1 MKNIAIILAG
11 GTGSRVGGNTPKQF
25 LPLEDG
31 RSVLEHA
38 IDAFEAASSVD
49 EIAVV
54 MHPEWIEEAEA
65 LREKNK
71 WKKVMKVIPGGTE
84 RWESSYNAIKAYE
97 DQDDVALWLHDAARP
112 FVSQTIL
119 ANIAEAL
126 KKHVAVT
133 VAIPVTDTLYRV
145 ESQESIVESIPLRS
159 EFMRAQTPQAFHL
172 NTIKTAYE
180 KALASGNIIA
190 TDDAGIL
197 HKYMPDTPIYIVSG
211 DESNRKI
218 TYREDL

>member
-38 IDAFEAASSVD
+38 IDAFEAASSID

-112 FVSQTIL
+112 FVSQAIL

>member
-38 IDAFEAASSVD
+38 IDAFEAASSID

-112 FVSQTIL
+112 FVSQAIL

-197 HKYMPDTPIYIVSG
+197 HKYIPDTPIYIVSG

>member
-11 GTGSRVGGNTPKQF
+11 GTGSRVGGSTPKQF

-38 IDAFEAASSVD
+38 IDAFEAASSID

-112 FVSQTIL
+112 FVSQAIL

-145 ESQESIVESIPLRS
+145 ESQELIVESIPLRS

>member
-38 IDAFEAASSVD
+38 IDAFEAASSID

-54 MHPEWIEEAEA
+54 IHPEWIEEAEA

-112 FVSQTIL
+112 FVSQAIL

-145 ESQESIVESIPLRS
+145 ESQESIVESIPSRS

>member
-11 GTGSRVGGNTPKQF
+11 GTGSRVGGSTPKQF

-112 FVSQTIL
+112 FVSQAIL

-159 EFMRAQTPQAFHL
+159 EFMRAQTPQACHL

>member
-54 MHPEWIEEAEA
+54 MHPEWIEKAEA

-145 ESQESIVESIPLRS
+145 ESQELIVESIPLRS

>member
-38 IDAFEAASSVD
+38 IDAFESASSID

-112 FVSQTIL
+112 FVSQAIL

-159 EFMRAQTPQAFHL
+159 EFMRAQTPQACHL